1 MKTGLHT
8 YGRGRGV
15 WRRVAGRLAA
25 ARVLFAVV
33 LAGAPLVS
41 APPAAQAQSIVDLYD
56 FTRPGL
62 DWYAFETEHF
72 RVVFHHDGAD
82 KGSSRTARV
91 VARIAEEIYA
101 PITSLYRYEPDGKVT
116 FVLKD
121 FEDYS
126 NGAAYFFDNKIEIWA
141 PALDSPLRGDH
152 NWLRNVITHEFTHM
166 VQVQATMK
174 AGLRFPFLYFQYLD
188 YEDVKRPDVLY
199 GYPDVIVTYP
209 VPTLNNPAWLAEGT
223 AQYQRAFMHYDHWD
237 THRDMVL
244 RTRVLA
250 GKELTLA
257 EMGGFYSHS
266 SLLRE
271 LVYNQGFAFTHYLAA
286 TYGEDILRR
295 LTSELGKWNTW
306 NVEKALKDATGHDA
320 ADVYADWME
329 TLRSEYEERI
339 RPVREHAVEGRL
351 IEAEGFSNFYP
362 RFSPDGR
369 RLAYVSNK
377 GEHYNLSSLYIL
389 DLQTGEAEAYRL
401 EGLDLPYGTA
411 AAGGHGDWGGA
422 HAVCSL
428 GYTQK
433 AKAGV
438 GGSVTWHP
446 DGDHLVYA
454 RTKTNAEGYLFS
466 DLYRF
471 DPDTKKAERLT
482 RNLRAAAPAYSPDG
496 SQIAFLGQS
505 DGSANLY
512 LLDVSSGETRQ
523 LTHYDDGTQA
533 AEPVWRPDGAWI
545 YLTLSRGAGRD
556 IYRVAVDGRSA
567 TPEEVLVSDADER
580 SAAFDASGAWLYYVS
595 DRTGIF
601 NVYRMRVG
609 DKGGVSG
616 ASPEALT
623 NVPGGAFMPDLA
635 PDGAMAFARY
645 DADGYRIAML
655 DNPAAIPDP
664 AAYAPPAITGKGEP
678 ESAPPD
684 PWAALDA
691 FDDTDIRP
699 FDGETVLR
707 VRRNRGGAGAGQ
719 EAQPE
724 TEEAAAEGVAV
735 AEVAAEEVEKYR
747 NVFTP
752 IGFSPVLRI
761 DNYVS
766 RRGQSLGARVRQRSV
781 GGHLLRTTKLGVYVS
796 SREVLEEMSFFGGIM
811 VGPGSTKAKGAG
823 ALLAPSN
830 LLKME
835 RDAFLTIAY
844 NRGFRFLP
852 KRWAPQLSIELYNIR
867 RNVENGL
874 RVEEFP
880 CTACY
885 PDTTQVDIAYSLWEG
900 DIYARSKVNKAL
912 LLEAG
917 YRYSPYRVSTER
929 FFSTEE
935 QGFVPGTSSRYFIG
949 RAFMAGARF
958 QTKKLHRHSNVLPQ
972 QIRADVHYEVESG
985 RLLQRFDVENG
996 VLVPSYE
1003 RGRNHRLTLDARAG
1017 FRLPGLSSS
1026 ASHGLGIRLRGSTIL
1041 GAEADDFYNDY
1052 VGGLLRARGY
1062 PFYSLGG
1069 NETLWLQAAY
1079 HFPIWSDVSKQALFA
1094 YFDKVYGR
1102 IYADAALAWSEG
1114 APKATDMRRDIG
1126 MELRVGL
1133 GSFYL
1138 LPTAFFVSAT
1148 YGLDTFTFEPD
1159 EDFLTVDGS
1168 RFVRYGHELLWHFGL
1183 LFDFDL

>member
-8 YGRGRGV
+8 YGRGQGI
-15 WRRVAGRLAA
+15 WRRVVRRLAS

-33 LAGAPLVS
+33 LAGVPLMGGV
-41 APPAAQAQSIVDLYD
+41 PEAQAQNIVDLYD
-56 FTRPGL
+56 FARPGL
-62 DWYAFETEHF
+62 DWYTLETEHF

-82 KGSSRTARV
+82 NGSSRTAQV

-101 PITSLYRYEPDGKVT
+101 PITSLYRYEPDGKIT

-166 VQVQATMK
+166 VQVQAAMK
-174 AGLRFPFLYFQYLD
+174 AGLRFPFLYFQYLG

-209 VPTLNNPAWLAEGT
+209 VPTLNNPAWFAEGT

-250 GKELTLA
+250 GEELTLA

-271 LVYNQGFAFTHYLAA
+271 VVYNQGFAFTHYLAA

-295 LTSELGKWNTW
+295 LTTELGKWNTW
-306 NVEKALKDATGHDA
+306 NVGKALKEATGRDA
-320 ADVYADWME
+320 ADIYADWIE
-329 TLRSEYEERI
+329 TLRREYEERMG
-339 RPVREHAVEGRL
+339 PVRDHAVEGRL
-351 IEAEGFSNFYP
+351 VEAEGFSNLYP

-377 GEHYNLSSLYIL
+377 GEHYNLPSLYIL
-389 DLQTGEAEAYRL
+389 DRETGVAEAYRL
-401 EGLDLPYGTA
+401 EGLELQYGTA
-411 AAGGHGDWGGA
+411 AAGGHRDGGGA
-422 HAVCSL
+422 HSVCSL

-433 AKAGV
+433 ARAGV

-471 DPDTKKAERLT
+471 DPETKEVERLT

-512 LLDVSSGETRQ
+512 LLDVSTGQTRSI
-523 LTHYDDGTQA
+523 THYDDGAQVT
-533 AEPVWRPDGAWI
+533 EPVWRPDGAWI

-556 IYRVAVDGRSA
+556 IYRVAVDDSSA
-567 TPEEVLVSDADER
+567 VPEEVLASDADER
-580 SAAFDASGAWLYYVS
+580 SPAFDASGAWLYYTS
-595 DRTGIF
+595 DRSGIF
-601 NVYRMRVG
+601 NVYRMRL
-609 DKGGVSG
+609 DDSGGLSS

-623 NVPGGAFMPDLA
+623 NVTGGAFMPDLA

-645 DADGYRIAML
+645 DADGYHIAML
-655 DNPAAIPDP
+655 DHPASIPDP
-664 AAYAPPAITGKGEP
+664 AEYVPPAITGKGEP
-678 ESAPPD
+678 EPVPPD
-684 PWAALDA
+684 QWAMINA
-691 FDDTDIRP
+691 FDDTNIRP
-699 FDGETVLR
+699 LDGETVLR
-707 VRRNRGGAGAGQ
+707 VRGKRGDSNAGQ

-724 TEEAAAEGVAV
+724 TEEAAVTEG
-735 AEVAAEEVEKYR
+735 VEKYR

-752 IGFSPVLRI
+752 IGVFPVVRV

-766 RRGQSLGARVRQRSV
+766 RRGQSLGSRIPQRSV

-796 SREVLEEMSFFGGIM
+796 SREMLEEMSFFGGVM

-823 ALLAPSN
+823 DLLAPSN

-835 RDAFLTIAY
+835 RDAFLVIAY
-844 NRGFRFLP
+844 NGGFRFLP
-852 KRWAPQLSIELYNIR
+852 KRWAPQFSIELYNIR

-874 RVEEFP
+874 RIEEFP

-885 PDTTQVDIAYSLWEG
+885 PDTTHVDIAYSLWEG
-900 DIYARSKVNKAL
+900 DIYARSKVNKTL

-929 FFSTEE
+929 FFSAEE
-935 QGFVPGTSSRYFIG
+935 KGFVPGTASRYFIG

-958 QTKKLHRHSNVLPQ
+958 QSKKLHRHSNVLPQ

-985 RLLQRFDVENG
+985 RLLQRFDVEDG

-1017 FRLPGLSSS
+1017 FRLPGLSAS

-1041 GAEADDFYNDY
+1041 GAEVDDFYNDY

-1062 PFYSLGG
+1062 PFYALGG
-1069 NETLWLQAAY
+1069 NETLWLQVAY
-1079 HFPIWSDVSKQALFA
+1079 HFPIWSHVSKQALFA
-1094 YFDKVYGR
+1094 YFDKIYGR

-1114 APKATDMRRDIG
+1114 TPRAADMRRDIG

-1168 RFVRYGHELLWHFGL
+1168 RFVRYGNELLWHFGL